1 MDMMAMM
8 LMMAMEYW
16 SWRGLWRCLWTLEKT
31 RPSTVGPQP
40 SHPPTAGGGT
50 SFFSGLSLLRARGR
64 REPRTDPPHA
74 TPHRPLGA
82 GSSIEDPQLKI
93 LN

>member
-16 SWRGLWRCLWTLEKT
+16 SWRGLWRCLWTLELT

-40 SHPPTAGGGT
+40 SH
-50 SFFSGLSLLRARGR
+50 
-64 REPRTDPPHA
+64 H
-74 TPHRPLGA
+74 
-82 GSSIEDPQLKI
+82 I
-93 LN
+93 